1 MTRYDTSGNVET
13 EVEDISSFTIAST
26 GGTITDAQFVRF
38 LAKADAQLTADD
50 PGSLLAQAQANEAIA
65 LLICHYIARKQGKSG
80 KVSESGI
87 GRYGYSRRGSAGL
100 TSWLDD
106 YDDLLQRVKDAPVDL
121 TSDTYSQGYTRDDA
135 TMNGLKL
142 DQSTAYDLDDEV
154 RTE

>member
-1 MTRYDTSGNVET
+1 MTSYDSSGNVKT
-13 EVEDISSFTIAST
+13 AIEDNSSFTIGT
-26 GGTITDAQFVRF
+26 TITDATFLRF
-38 LAKADAQLTADD
+38 LTKSDQQVMADD
-50 PGSLLAQAQANEAIA
+50 PGSLLSQEQANEANA
-65 LLICHYIARKQGKSG
+65 LLICHYIARKQGQSG
-80 KVSESGI
+80 KISESGI